1 MKMPLTINSAANTTS
16 LFNRLNNEK
25 DEKQEQLASG
35 KRINDASDDPAGLQI
50 ANRLTSQINGAAQA
64 SVNAQDTIN
73 LNNVQ
78 AAQFSSITDSLQR
91 ANELAVQAGNPLS
104 DPSAIQGEFSQ
115 ITEEINAL
123 ASQALGQDNFLSGL
137 DANDPA
143 ASQLAIDSALE
154 AISGSA
160 SANGAQSNTLAS
172 QVSTYQAS
180 VVDLSQSRSRI
191 QDTDFA
197 QATSEQSQLDTLL
210 QTTITLKKQEEERKG
225 LLFNQLV

>member
-1 MKMPLTINSAANTTS
+1 MPLTINSATDTTS
-16 LFNRLNNEK
+16 LFNRLNNDK

-104 DPSAIQGEFSQ
+104 DPSAIQGEFAQ

-137 DANDPA
+137 DASDPA

-172 QVSTYQAS
+172 QTSTYQAS

-191 QDTDFA
+191 LDTDFA

>member
-1 MKMPLTINSAANTTS
+1 MPLTINSAANTTS

-143 ASQLAIDSALE
+143 ASQLAIDSVLE

>member
-104 DPSAIQGEFSQ
+104 DPSAIQGEFAQ

>member
-1 MKMPLTINSAANTTS
+1 MPLTINSAANTTS